1 MKWFN
6 NLKVGVKLFLGF
18 GLVLLILI
26 VLSVSTYVN
35 LQKYDGITAINVHT
49 YDVLDQL
56 NAMLVDMINME
67 TGQRGFGITGEEA
80 FLEPYK
86 LGKGNFTEH
95 FNKAKELTS
104 DNPKQQE
111 LLGQIKIAADNWME
125 IADASIERRQE
136 VTRGAG
142 TFSDIIALEGKAL
155 GKKSMDE
162 FRRLLN
168 VSVKMEQTLMAER
181 RSIRANVKN
190 QTYNIIIFGTVLA
203 VLMAIGIA
211 FIITRYIIGGIG
223 KLTQAANKLAIG
235 DIEVKVEADSHDEIG
250 QLMQSFGEMVG
261 NIRNQTLA
269 IEKIAAGDMTVQ
281 IAMRSEKDVMSQSIS
296 RVVATLKDLVQ
307 EMVDLSR
314 MFTQGKLAARGNA
327 VKFEGGYREIIE
339 GVNGTLDAV
348 IEPIKE
354 ASAVLQQV
362 AQGNLQV
369 RVKGNYQGDH
379 AEIKDAL
386 NLTVETLQGYIG
398 DISNILSE
406 IASGNLDL
414 EVDSDYR
421 GDFIQIKNSLNSI
434 VDSLN
439 NVFGDFATS
448 AQQVAS
454 GAKQVSESSQAL
466 SQGASEQ
473 ATTVEQINASINEVA
488 GQTKQNAV
496 TANQASQLA
505 LTAQEKA
512 VEGNQQMEEM
522 LKAMGAINESS
533 ANISKIIKVIDEIAF
548 QTNIL
553 ALNAA
558 VEAARAGQ
566 YGKGFAVVAEEVRN
580 LAARSANAAKET
592 TAMIEGSIKKVETG
606 TKIANDTANALSQ
619 IVAGIAQTAQLVEGI
634 ATSSNEQATGIAQI
648 NLGIT
653 QVSQVTQSNTATAE
667 ESASASEELSS
678 QAQLLREAVGRFR
691 IKGQGSFKALEV
703 HQNKHQAPQ
712 LVAKV
717 KPSLGGK
724 NKIRLDDGEFG
735 KY

>member
-18 GLVLLILI
+18 GLVLLILV
-26 VLSVSTYVN
+26 VLSVSSYGN
-35 LQKYDGITAINVHT
+35 MQKYNEINGWNVHT
-49 YDVLDQL
+49 YEVLDEL
-56 NAMLVDMINME
+56 GSMLEDMINME
-67 TGQRGFGITGEEA
+67 TGQRGFGITGEEV

-86 LGKGNFTEH
+86 QGKSSFAEH
-95 FNKAKELTS
+95 FGKAKELTS

-111 LLGQIKIAADNWME
+111 ILNQIKVAAEDWME
-125 IADASIERRQE
+125 IAESSIERRRE
-136 VTRGAG
+136 VVKGVG
-142 TFSDIIALEGKAL
+142 TLSDIVALESKAL
-155 GKKSMDE
+155 GKKNMDQ
-162 FRRLLN
+162 FRQLLN
-168 VSVKMEQTLMAER
+168 DSIQIESSLLAKRSAEQE
-181 RSIRANVKN
+181 SIKNLTNNV
-190 QTYNIIIFGTVLA
+190 ILFGTILA

-211 FIITRYIIGGIG
+211 LVITKYFTTGIA
-223 KLTQAANKLAIG
+223 KLTQAANKLAVG
-235 DIEVKVEADSHDEIG
+235 DIDVQLDINSQDEIG
-250 QLMQSFGEMVG
+250 MLMQSFEEMVQ
-261 NIRNQTLA
+261 NIRKQTQA
-269 IEKIAAGDMTVQ
+269 IEKMAAGDMMVK
-281 IAMRSEKDVMSQSIS
+281 IAMRSEKDVMSQSIT
-296 RVVATLKDLVQ
+296 RVVETLKDLVQ

-314 MFTQGKLAARGNA
+314 LFQEGKLAKRGNA
-327 VKFEGGYREIIE
+327 AKFEGGYREIIG
-339 GVNGTLDAV
+339 GVNGALDAV

-354 ASAVLQQV
+354 SSAVLQQV

-379 AEIKDAL
+379 AEMKDAL
-386 NLTVETLQGYIG
+386 NLTVETMQGYIG

-406 IASGNLDL
+406 IAGGNLDL
-414 EVDSDYR
+414 EVNSDYR

-434 VDSLN
+434 INSLN
-439 NVFGDFATS
+439 DVFGDFATS

-454 GAKQVSESSQAL
+454 GAKQVSESSQGL

-473 ATTVEQINASINEVA
+473 ASTVEEINASINEVA

-505 LTAQEKA
+505 LTAKEKA

-592 TAMIEGSIKKVETG
+592 TAMIEGSIKKVEIG
-606 TKIANDTANALSQ
+606 TKLANDTANALNQ
-619 IVAGIAQTAQLVEGI
+619 IVAGIAQTAELVEGI

-648 NLGIT
+648 NQGIA

-667 ESASASEELSS
+667 ESAAASEELST
-678 QAQLLREAVGRFR
+678 QAQLLNEAVGRFK
-691 IKGQGSFKALEV
+691 IKGG
-703 HQNKHQAPQ
+703 HQF
-712 LVAKV
+712 L
-717 KPSLGGK
+717 
-724 NKIRLDDGEFG
+724 
-735 KY
+735 